1 VIEELP
7 DPAVLTA
14 IEASFW
20 TPGGRLPSEADVVVR
35 GSPITAEKLWTH
47 AVRQAREYSY
57 RGEHMASVSV
67 DVVLPEWPL
76 DRILAAQLATYSR
89 YAIFPVAAVVEADF
103 ELLATGAVP
112 HADVV
117 FPAVDSLWAER
128 LATLLAGSE
137 QRNPYKSRR

>member
-1 VIEELP
+1 VTGELP

-14 IEASFW
+14 IEGSFW
-20 TPGGRLPSEADVVVR
+20 TPDGQIPSEAEVVVR

-47 AVRQAREYSY
+47 AVRRAREYSY

-67 DVVLPEWPL
+67 DLVLPGWPL
-76 DRILAAQLATYSR
+76 ERILAVQLATYMR
-89 YAIFPVAAVVEADF
+89 YATCPVQALVEAGFD
-103 ELLATGAVP
+103 LLATGAVP

-128 LATLLAGSE
+128 LAAHLAGSE
-137 QRNPYKSRR
+137 ERNPYKSRR

>member
-7 DPAVLTA
+7 DPAALTP
-14 IEASFW
+14 IERSLW
-20 TPGGRLPSEADVVVR
+20 TADGRSPPEAALVVR

-67 DVVLPEWPL
+67 DVVLLDWPL
-76 DRILAAQLATYSR
+76 ERILAAQLATYSR
-89 YAIFPVAAVVEADF
+89 YAICPVAVLVEAGF
-103 ELLATGAVP
+103 EILATGSIP

-128 LATLLAGSE
+128 LAAILAGSE

>member
-1 VIEELP
+1 MGTCRP
-7 DPAVLTA
+7 
-14 IEASFW
+14 
-20 TPGGRLPSEADVVVR
+20 RLRSWCG

-47 AVRQAREYSY
+47 AIRQAREYSY

-76 DRILAAQLATYSR
+76 ERILAAKLATYSR
-89 YAIFPVAAVVEADF
+89 YSICRVAAVAEAGF
-103 ELLATGAVP
+103 ELLETGAVP

-117 FPAVDSLWAER
+117 FPAVDSLLAER
-128 LATLLAGSE
+128 LAELLAGSE

>member
-1 VIEELP
+1 VTVELP

-20 TPGGRLPSEADVVVR
+20 TPEGQLPSEAEVVVR

-47 AVRQAREYSY
+47 AIRQAREYSC
-57 RGEHMASVSV
+57 RGNHMASVSV
-67 DVVLPEWPL
+67 DIVLPEWPL
-76 DRILAAQLATYSR
+76 ERILAVQLATYSR
-89 YAIFPVAAVVEADF
+89 YATCPVAALVEVGF

-112 HADVV
+112 HADLL

-128 LATLLAGSE
+128 LAALLAGSE
-137 QRNPYKSRR
+137 ERNPYKSRR